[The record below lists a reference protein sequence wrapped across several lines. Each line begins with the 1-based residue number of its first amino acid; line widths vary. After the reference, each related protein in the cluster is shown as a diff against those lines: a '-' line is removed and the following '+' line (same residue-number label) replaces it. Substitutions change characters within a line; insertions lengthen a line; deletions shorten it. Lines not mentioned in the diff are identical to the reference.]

1 MKMNKMVNKNS
12 KKSNLGMVTQWKMRA
27 GKDRRCSTWWKRGS
41 SMADMGGAL
50 CVCVCVG
57 RGCRGEDC
65 WCFAW
70 GYKDQFAVGE
80 LVDGR
85 RGRCSTWEV
94 SPSVVRGGGWEK
106 SKGWFTGNGARQQQV
121 WWSGGAKTSSLKG
134 GVVNCKRGR
143 VGRQR
148 LVYWKGSCWR

>member
-1 MKMNKMVNKNS
+1 
-12 KKSNLGMVTQWKMRA
+12 
-27 GKDRRCSTWWKRGS
+27 
-41 SMADMGGAL
+41 MANMGGAL
-50 CVCVCVG
+50 CVWG
-57 RGCRGEDC
+57 MGCRGEDC

-85 RGRCSTWEV
+85 WGRCSTWEV
-94 SPSVVRGGGWEK
+94 STSVVRGGVGWGGMGG
-106 SKGWFTGNGARQQQV
+106 SKGWFTGNGARQRQV
-121 WWSGGAKTSSLKG
+121 WWSGGAKTGSLKG

-148 LVYWKGSCWR
+148 LVHWKGSCWR